1 MVQTDCHIAL
11 RWSAGIW
18 IYRPAIDI
26 SLLWSESQSRLPAP
40 PFPRRAGWVTH
51 PLRLSSSRSL
61 VFCFSLRRCVL
72 ALNILPVFNPCNP
85 LIRGSDRL
93 PHSTPLE
100 CRDLDISPGYRH
112 IAPLER
118 KSIPSPRSSVSSS
131 RGLGNPPPTPLVF
144 PFSGYLVFCF
154 SLRLC
159 VLALNLAY
167 VSRKSPIEGI
177 HLNPPKDA
185 DKHPT
190 PADQVLPEQQ
200 SQEKRQRLPIEP
212 NTANL
217 QDSRLNGPTH
227 KHGKP

>member
-1 MVQTDCHIAL
+1 M
-11 RWSAGIW
+11 
-18 IYRPAIDI
+18 
-26 SLLWSESQSRLPAP
+26 
-40 PFPRRAGWVTH
+40 
-51 PLRLSSSRSL
+51 
-61 VFCFSLRRCVL
+61 
-72 ALNILPVFNPCNP
+72 
-85 LIRGSDRL
+85 
-93 PHSTPLE
+93 
-100 CRDLDISPGYRH
+100 DISPGYRH

-144 PFSGYLVFCF
+144 PFSGSLVFCF
-154 SLRLC
+154 SLRRC
-159 VLALNLAY
+159 ALALNNLPVFNPRNPLIRGSDRLPHSTPLECRAWDISPGYKHVAPLGLNAFLSFSRFLVFPFSRLLVLWFSRFLFFLASSRPCVKYSSRFTHY

-177 HLNPPKDA
+177 HLNPPKDT

-217 QDSRLNGPTH
+217 QDGRLNRPTH